1 MFIEHF
7 HINEFL
13 YTFQMNICENSEEK
27 DNCTEREFREINDW
41 TEKSK
46 FDRILLYHITGPIG
60 MLRVRPIKSPVLSLF
75 SDMSYFR
82 PVLNNLRDFVA
93 HLA

>member
-1 MFIEHF
+1 MSFCYF
-7 HINEFL
+7 LNE
-13 YTFQMNICENSEEK
+13 YISENSEEK
-27 DNCTEREFREINDW
+27 DNCTEREFRETSDW

-46 FDRILLYHITGPIG
+46 FNCILLYHMTGPIG
-60 MLRVRPIKSPVLSLF
+60 MLRVKPIKSPVLSLF